1 MVPSRKCKCM
11 HKEFSKR
18 KEIWVLYSKYPA
30 AANRITKPRK
40 LPEANFSGAPDFRVV
55 LGMELGAVR
64 FAVE

>member
-1 MVPSRKCKCM
+1 VYAQRI
-11 HKEFSKR
+11 SKLW
-18 KEIWVLYSKYPA
+18 KIWVLYSKYPA

-55 LGMELGAVR
+55 LGMGLGAVR